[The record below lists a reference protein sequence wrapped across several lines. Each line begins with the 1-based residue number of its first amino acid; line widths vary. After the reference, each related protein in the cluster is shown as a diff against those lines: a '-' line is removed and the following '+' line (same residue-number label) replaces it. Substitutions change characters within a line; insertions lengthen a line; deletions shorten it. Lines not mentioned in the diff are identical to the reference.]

1 VFVSIRKEYPGQA
14 YKVMNGLWGQGLM
27 SLAKVI
33 VIVDDFIDVKNPQEV
48 WWYALNNIDPE
59 RDVRFTFGPVDDLD
73 HSARGQSF
81 GSKMGIDGTRKMP
94 EEGFNRT
101 WPEVIGMDED
111 VKARIDAL
119 WPGLGL

>member
-1 VFVSIRKEYPGQA
+1 
-14 YKVMNGLWGQGLM
+14 
-27 SLAKVI
+27 
-33 VIVDDFIDVKNPQEV
+33 
-48 WWYALNNIDPE
+48 
-59 RDVRFTFGPVDDLD
+59 
-73 HSARGQSF
+73 
-81 GSKMGIDGTRKMP
+81 MP